1 MEISHPG
8 WTFSL
13 AYEVEISVRL
23 DSKLLFQMTLQLH
36 VKKLARC
43 AKNAV
48 IWKFLKTQVNRKF
61 NKSKK
66 TKPGAWQKQIKRKMA
81 AVNKKLKFVTFQQ
94 VNVISILL
102 LQIIAASEY
111 YQYSRFL
118 HITFKFL

>member
-1 MEISHPG
+1 MEISNPG

-66 TKPGAWQKQIKRKMA
+66 TKPGAWQKQIKTKMA
-81 AVNKKLKFVTFQQ
+81 AVNKKLKFVIFQQ

-102 LQIIAASEY
+102 LQIIAASVY

-118 HITFKFL
+118 QITFKFL

>member
-1 MEISHPG
+1 MEISNPG

-66 TKPGAWQKQIKRKMA
+66 TKPGAWQKQIRSKMA
-81 AVNKKLKFVTFQQ
+81 AVNKKLKFLIFQQ

-111 YQYSRFL
+111 YQCSRFL
-118 HITFKFL
+118 HINFKFL

>member
-66 TKPGAWQKQIKRKMA
+66 TKPGAWQKQIKTKMA
-81 AVNKKLKFVTFQQ
+81 AVNKKLKFVIFQQ

-102 LQIIAASEY
+102 LQIIAASVY

-118 HITFKFL
+118 QITFKFL